1 MNLYT
6 HTFHSIHRIV
16 YDHCEDSR
24 HLRMIHY
31 HKNTDKAI
39 LYVHMIFLF
48 RIIQS
53 TFQKS
58 CLSYEFFANDSP
70 PLILFRF
77 FCITLLLTLIC
88 VFLRLRISFSR
99 AADIDH
105 IAVTQVTISTKLIG
119 NQIHIFK
126 LTDIVRR

>member
-6 HTFHSIHRIV
+6 HTFHSVHRIV

-24 HLRMIHY
+24 HLRLIHY
-31 HKNTDKAI
+31 HKNSDKAI

-70 PLILFRF
+70 PFDIIRIFLHHSLAQTHLCFPATLHFVRLNQYQSYFRYINICCRLTPQVSNPYF
-77 FCITLLLTLIC
+77 QALLH
-88 VFLRLRISFSR
+88 R
-99 AADIDH
+99 
-105 IAVTQVTISTKLIG
+105 
-119 NQIHIFK
+119 
-126 LTDIVRR
+126 

>member
-6 HTFHSIHRIV
+6 HTFHSVHRIV

-24 HLRMIHY
+24 HLRLIHY
-31 HKNTDKAI
+31 HKNSDKAI

-58 CLSYEFFANDSP
+58 CLSYKFFANDSP
-70 PLILFRF
+70 PFDIIRIFLHHSLAQTHLCFPA
-77 FCITLLLTLIC
+77 TLHF
-88 VFLRLRISFSR
+88 VRLNLYRSCYHYTNNDFHQAHRESSPYFQAHGHR
-99 AADIDH
+99 
-105 IAVTQVTISTKLIG
+105 
-119 NQIHIFK
+119 
-126 LTDIVRR
+126 